1 MSTSVI
7 SSAATSIA
15 GRQSDNGLKV
25 SENSGFSAD
34 ATHDI
39 TSQKSFNTAM
49 DDARLKTERQN
60 TKRHERQKAAVESGK
75 HLPSKDSGT
84 DEEKTKLS
92 AKRDQAASGDP
103 SPGHK
108 KTKHTE
114 QATSNVIAVGEV
126 KTATATNSAKGIK
139 NKDNA
144 RLHPG
149 GKYPESAITDMEKGQ
164 LKNLSM
170 KPAGNVDGKTGHG
183 HNARYGLKTLAG
195 ATPSLNKEGMAAL
208 KQHLHGKTVDSNGQL
223 ISTGGDH
230 SGVKGLDKL
239 LSMQKT
245 LLDGTQGANAA
256 TGSSLA
262 ETQASATLSL
272 LSPLHTASSGITQS
286 STALYQSV
294 IHESVGHMGW
304 NQSMSGQV
312 AWMASQNIR
321 SAELKLNPA
330 NLGLIEVRIGI
341 DDKNVK
347 VAFGSHHALV
357 REAIEQSIP
366 RLREMMAEQGL
377 NLSNPDVSQQ
387 AFSQQQD
394 GSFTQHGGQ
403 HSASTFSTQVDSSS
417 PELVI
422 QKRLHLVGANNGAVD
437 YYI

>member
-7 SSAATSIA
+7 SSAAASIA

-25 SENSGFSAD
+25 TENSEFSAD
-34 ATHDI
+34 AARDK
-39 TSQKSFNTAM
+39 TSAKLFNTAM

-84 DEEKTKLS
+84 DEEETKLS
-92 AKRDQAASGDP
+92 AKKDQAASGDP
-103 SPGHK
+103 SNRHK

-114 QATSNVIAVGEV
+114 QAASNVIAVGEV
-126 KTATATNSAKGIK
+126 NTATATNPKGIK
-139 NKDNA
+139 NKGDT
-144 RLHPG
+144 RLYSG
-149 GKYPESAITDMEKGQ
+149 GKYPESAITDVKKDQ
-164 LKNLSM
+164 LKNPSM
-170 KPAGNVDGKTGHG
+170 KSAGSVDGKTGHG
-183 HNARYGLKTLAG
+183 NHSRYGLKTLAG
-195 ATPSLNKEGMAAL
+195 AAPSLNKEGEAAL
-208 KQHLHGKTVDSNGQL
+208 KQHLHGKTGDSNGQSML
-223 ISTGGDH
+223 TGSGH

-245 LLDGTQGANAA
+245 LLDGTQGANTA

-262 ETQASATLSL
+262 DTQASATLSL
-272 LSPLHTASSGITQS
+272 LSPLHTASGGITQS

-330 NLGLIEVRIGI
+330 NLGSIEVRIGI

-347 VAFGSHHALV
+347 VVFGSHHALV

-394 GSFTQHGGQ
+394 SSFAQHGGQ
-403 HSASTFSTQVDSSS
+403 NSASTFSTQVDSSS

-422 QKRLHLVGANNGAVD
+422 QQRLHLVGSNNGAVD